1 MWQNRKAVA
10 VNAAIIVFLTVY
22 TLIGGFVF
30 LHFEAEY
37 EEFLKRNETMAKAHC
52 IKEILLRYRHQVRVL
67 READFAQEI
76 AHRCLMEIG
85 NDPRHEWSY
94 KTAALYGFGILTTLG
109 YGKIEPRTTNGRIFA
124 VIYGFLGIPIT
135 VILLT
140 NIGRYLESL
149 AMKIR
154 NMCTRSKDESN
165 DTITT
170 STLFVIVVIY
180 LTVGALLIPLLNGK
194 FDFFNGIYFAFI
206 CLTAIEYGDLVPRN
220 NYYVPIVLVYVSIG
234 LAISTIA
241 LDIGSMYV
249 RKLHYIGRKLKNI
262 ASIRIWFGA
271 KDLRIS
277 EFVSA
282 VGANIGI
289 EESILTELDLENLVK
304 LAIQVKEGRLSRV
317 PQTHMI
323 VEGIW
328 PPALVPLFIKEG
340 HFPTFVDENEYE
352 YDYRYAKKK
361 KSVVRFEDEVLS
373 TSSITEPSSRQIS
386 RLSPPNTFSDSD
398 RALQTAPLSHSA
410 SPFTGSW
417 SLHSSRR
424 FSRASQISRDSQRS
438 SFRQTASSPS
448 HWIDSTEATSTVMD
462 EMMPVHESA
471 SFDTSVASSLP
482 GHSQQNPIEAT
493 SPKGIQK
500 KKGFFKGRPLFLWHK
515 KKTVSYREPVGQF
528 GSDARRPMLSVSH
541 HDFGGLSPD
550 KGGPPRSASMDT
562 LGGCVVERGGGLDL
576 NQLEGL
582 RDMDESPSL
591 DFDK

>member
-1 MWQNRKAVA
+1 MVLGAWLRGREAFMRLLMWQNRKAVA
-10 VNAAIIVFLTVY
+10 VNAAIIVFLSVY
-22 TLIGGFVF
+22 TLVGGLVF
-30 LHFEAEY
+30 LHFEAGY
-37 EEFLKRNETMAKAHC
+37 EDFLKQNETNAKARC
-52 IKEILLRYRHQVRVL
+52 IKDILLRYRHQVRVL
-67 READFAQEI
+67 READFAYEI
-76 AHRCLMEIG
+76 AQRCLMEIG
-85 NDPRHEWSY
+85 SDTRHEWSY

-154 NMCTRSKDESN
+154 NICSRNKRDISCN
-165 DTITT
+165 DSITT

-180 LTVGALLIPLLNGK
+180 LTIGAVCIPLLNGE

-206 CLTAIEYGDLVPRN
+206 CLTAIEYGDLVPKN
-220 NYYVPIVLVYVSIG
+220 NYYVPIVLVYVCIG

-249 RKLHYIGRKLKNI
+249 RKLHYIGQKLKNI
-262 ASIRIWFGA
+262 ANIKIWFGA

-289 EESILTELDLENLVK
+289 EESILSDIDLENLVK

-328 PPALVPLFIKEG
+328 PPALVPLFIKDG
-340 HFPTFVDENEYE
+340 QFPTFVDENDYE
-352 YDYRYAKKK
+352 YDYRYNKKK

-386 RLSPPNTFSDSD
+386 RLSPPPTTDSD
-398 RALQTAPLSHSA
+398 RALRTAAPVSYST
-410 SPFTGSW
+410 SQITTNSW
-417 SLHSSRR
+417 SLQTDQRR
-424 FSRASQISRDSQRS
+424 FSRSSQISRDSLRS
-438 SFRQTASSPS
+438 SLRSNSRRTAPSPS
-448 HWIDSTEATSTVMD
+448 HWIDSTEGTMAGLESG
-462 EMMPVHESA
+462 EQHLHEST
-471 SFDTSVASSLP
+471 SFDTSCASDFP
-482 GHSQQNPIEAT
+482 GT
-493 SPKGIQK
+493 SPSHASLEDPSPK
-500 KKGFFKGRPLFLWHK
+500 KKVKKPRKGFFKGRPLLLWHK
-515 KKTVSYREPVGQF
+515 KKNVTYREPTAQPGDDPDTQESLISRSQTSLHSLHTRSSP
-528 GSDARRPMLSVSH
+528 GSVSE
-541 HDFGGLSPD
+541 L
-550 KGGPPRSASMDT
+550 
-562 LGGCVVERGGGLDL
+562 
-576 NQLEGL
+576 
-582 RDMDESPSL
+582 
-591 DFDK
+591 

>member
-1 MWQNRKAVA
+1 
-10 VNAAIIVFLTVY
+10 
-22 TLIGGFVF
+22 
-30 LHFEAEY
+30 
-37 EEFLKRNETMAKAHC
+37 
-52 IKEILLRYRHQVRVL
+52 
-67 READFAQEI
+67 
-76 AHRCLMEIG
+76 
-85 NDPRHEWSY
+85 
-94 KTAALYGFGILTTLG
+94 
-109 YGKIEPRTTNGRIFA
+109 
-124 VIYGFLGIPIT
+124 
-135 VILLT
+135 
-140 NIGRYLESL
+140 
-149 AMKIR
+149 
-154 NMCTRSKDESN
+154 
-165 DTITT
+165 
-170 STLFVIVVIY
+170 
-180 LTVGALLIPLLNGK
+180 
-194 FDFFNGIYFAFI
+194 
-206 CLTAIEYGDLVPRN
+206 
-220 NYYVPIVLVYVSIG
+220 
-234 LAISTIA
+234 
-241 LDIGSMYV
+241 
-249 RKLHYIGRKLKNI
+249 
-262 ASIRIWFGA
+262 
-271 KDLRIS
+271 LRIS

-410 SPFTGSW
+410 FAHYR
-417 SLHSSRR
+417 LL
-424 FSRASQISRDSQRS
+424 ISRDSQRS

-515 KKTVSYREPVGQF
+515 KKTVSYR
-528 GSDARRPMLSVSH
+528 
-541 HDFGGLSPD
+541 
-550 KGGPPRSASMDT
+550 
-562 LGGCVVERGGGLDL
+562 
-576 NQLEGL
+576 
-582 RDMDESPSL
+582 
-591 DFDK
+591 